1 MGSSPT
7 TTTATRSDAGSV
19 FLIGSDPE
27 RPGALSWPALAALA
41 AADVVLHD
49 GAADPATLALVPRR
63 VLVEAAA
70 GDIGRVSKLAGEGW
84 RVVWLVSGDPANSP
98 ARRVAA
104 ERLREAGIAT
114 HTIAGFL
121 HCEERAVFAAAAATA
136 GPVAPQPL
144 ATALNGLAG

>member
-1 MGSSPT
+1 MGSSPST
-7 TTTATRSDAGSV
+7 PNGVRTEVGSV

-41 AADVVLHD
+41 AADAVLHD
-49 GAADPATLALVPRR
+49 GAVGPDTLALVPRR
-63 VLVEAAA
+63 VLVEPVP
-70 GDIGRVSKLAGEGW
+70 GDIARVGKLAGEGW
-84 RVVWLVSGDPANSP
+84 RVVWLVSGNPASSP
-98 ARRVAA
+98 KRRAEV

-121 HCEERAVFAAAAATA
+121 NCDEDGVSGAAVAAAGA
-136 GPVAPQPL
+136 VAPQPL